1 MRIYLVFNLYVIS
14 DNYNVNLQHEVTTRK
29 IVYTSDV
36 YCLLLC
42 VCVQCTNI
50 EMLRVTCKRWK
61 SYEQCVTMAIIN
73 I

>member
-42 VCVQCTNI
+42 VCAMYKYRNATRDVQTL
-50 EMLRVTCKRWK
+50 E
-61 SYEQCVTMAIIN
+61 II
-73 I
+73 

>member
-29 IVYTSDV
+29 IACTHQMYIVSY
-36 YCLLLC
+36 YA
-42 VCVQCTNI
+42 CVQCTNI